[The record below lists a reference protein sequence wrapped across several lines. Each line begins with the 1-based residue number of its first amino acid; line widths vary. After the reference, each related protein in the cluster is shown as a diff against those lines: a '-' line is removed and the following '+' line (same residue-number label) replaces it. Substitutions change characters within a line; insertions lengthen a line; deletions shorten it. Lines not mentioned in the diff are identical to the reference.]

1 MDGLPK
7 RLSAFKRGDKTIDCV
22 FDIDGTLADAKHRL
36 HHIIPDP
43 NVVYE
48 KPFKKDWDNF
58 LSDELVAKDAPIKQ
72 TWELLYSLLRQHHRV
87 IFITGRPE
95 AQREVT
101 YNWLYDDHLQCPIR
115 SFAAHHWR
123 YMQKS
128 GGITGPVLYMRKNG
142 DRRLS
147 HIVKGELLEKAR
159 MDGFD
164 PKLAFEDR
172 IEDTKM
178 WREKGLLCCQVAEG
192 NY

>member
-1 MDGLPK
+1 MVMDV
-7 RLSAFKRGDKTIDCV
+7 V
-22 FDIDGTLADAKHRL
+22 FDIDGTLANAKHRL

-43 NVVYE
+43 NAIYE
-48 KPFKKDWDNF
+48 QPFKKDWDKF
-58 LSDELVAKDAPIKQ
+58 LSDELVAKDEPIEQ
-72 TWELLYSLLRQHHRV
+72 MWDTLYALMQDGHRV

-95 AQREVT
+95 AQRKVT
-101 YNWLYDDHLQCPIR
+101 YNWLYDETMNCPIR
-115 SFAAHHWR
+115 AHCSAYWKLR
-123 YMQKS
+123 AQRN
-128 GGITGPVLYMRKNG
+128 GTPGPVIYMRKKG

-147 HIVKGELLEKAR
+147 HIVKGELLDQAR
-159 MDGFD
+159 WDGFN

>member
-1 MDGLPK
+1 MD
-7 RLSAFKRGDKTIDCV
+7 IV
-22 FDIDGTLADAKHRL
+22 FDVDGTLANAKHRL
-36 HHIIPDP
+36 HHIIEDP
-43 NVVYE
+43 NVIYE
-48 KPFKKDWDNF
+48 QPFKKDWDQF
-58 LSDELVAKDAPIKQ
+58 LSDELVAKDTPIEQMFYLLMTMLEAPQ
-72 TWELLYSLLRQHHRV
+72 DYRV

-95 AQREVT
+95 AQRQVT
-101 YNWLYDDHLQCPIR
+101 YDWLRGGPECHARRFTWNAWERQTAYQGKHCGPI
-115 SFAAHHWR
+115 
-123 YMQKS
+123 
-128 GGITGPVLYMRKNG
+128 LYMRSNG

-172 IEDTKM
+172 IEDTAM

>member
-1 MDGLPK
+1 M
-7 RLSAFKRGDKTIDCV
+7 I
-22 FDIDGTLADAKHRL
+22 
-36 HHIIPDP
+36 
-43 NVVYE
+43 YE
-48 KPFKKDWDNF
+48 KPFKKDWDSF
-58 LSDELVAKDAPIKQ
+58 LSDDLVAQDAPIEQ

-101 YNWLYDDHLQCPIR
+101 YNWLNTSTCPVR
-115 SFAAHHWR
+115 LYAWHHWEER
-123 YMQKS
+123 SRS
-128 GGITGPVLYMRKNG
+128 GGIHGPIIYMRKNG

-147 HIVKGELLEKAR
+147 HIVKGELLERAR

-164 PKLAFEDR
+164 PKIAFEDR